1 MKGLFILLAIWVVV
15 VGFYMYRWVRE
26 GEARG

>member
-15 VGFYMYRWVRE
+15 VGVFMYRWVRE
-26 GEARG
+26 GARG

>member
-1 MKGLFILLAIWVVV
+1 MKGFFILLAIWVVV
-15 VGFYMYRWVRE
+15 VCLYMYRWVRE